1 MPYFPQYNNKS
12 EINENNNKIIQNLIN
27 RIEKLEE
34 QLKISNESRSDN
46 QNATIIEI
54 TSEMNL
60 EKRLDSLEK
69 EKEANQRKNIE
80 LLKKLKQQELIINGL
95 QETIKQN
102 QNAPAIQ
109 TMSTR
114 SQDKNVSEN
123 FIFSQ
128 AAKTSNHTTEII
140 NSLIE
145 PTPSVTINA
154 HNKNIAS

>member
-1 MPYFPQYNNKS
+1 M
-12 EINENNNKIIQNLIN
+12 
-27 RIEKLEE
+27 
-34 QLKISNESRSDN
+34 
-46 QNATIIEI
+46 
-54 TSEMNL
+54 
-60 EKRLDSLEK
+60 
-69 EKEANQRKNIE
+69 
-80 LLKKLKQQELIINGL
+80 
-95 QETIKQN
+95 ETIKQN

-128 AAKTSNHTTEII
+128 AAKISNHTTEII

-154 HNKNIAS
+154 HNKNIASQQSTSNLNKIFNIVSYNIYGFKANNNYLKQLVLFNEIVFICEHWLAQEEEYNLYECITEDQQILFKSSFSLAEKNFFNK